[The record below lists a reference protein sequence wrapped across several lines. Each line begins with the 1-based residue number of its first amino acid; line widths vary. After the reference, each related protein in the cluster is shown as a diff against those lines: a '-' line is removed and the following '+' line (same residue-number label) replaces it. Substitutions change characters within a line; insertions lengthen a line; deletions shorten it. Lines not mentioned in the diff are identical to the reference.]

1 MATAHMPD
9 EFFDAVAHHLP
20 PETPVGPKGG
30 RPRIDHRTALRV
42 IWFVLT
48 AGTRWEDVPK
58 ELGCSGRT
66 AHRRLRAWEEA
77 GIWDRLHADLL
88 GLLKRAG
95 KLDTDTVIIDGVTVR
110 AFGGGE
116 ATGPSPVDRSR
127 PGTKHTL
134 MVDPSGVPLAIRT
147 AGANASDHHQILPL
161 VLDFPKVG
169 GKSGRPKE
177 LPDDLYADRG
187 YDSEATRAFLRWL
200 GIEPHIAK
208 RGTEHG
214 SGLGKVRWVVERT
227 ISWLKGLR
235 RLRVRYDRLGVIMDA
250 WATLAA
256 SVICFRILY
265 HDTI

>member
-9 EFFDAVAHHLP
+9 EFFEIVAHHLP
-20 PETPVGPKGG
+20 PEPTVGPYGG
-30 RPRIDHRTALRV
+30 RPPIGHRVVMRV
-42 IWFVLT
+42 IWFVLAT
-48 AGTRWEDVPK
+48 GNRWEDVPQ

-95 KLDTDTVIIDGVTVR
+95 KLDADTVVVDGVTVR

-127 PGTKHTL
+127 KGTKHTL
-134 MVDPSGVPLAIRT
+134 MVDRHGVPLAIRT
-147 AGANASDHHQILPL
+147 AGANESDHRQIIPL
-161 VLDFPKVG
+161 VLAFPRVNG
-169 GKSGRPKE
+169 TPGRPKE

-187 YDSEATRAFLRWL
+187 YDSEGTRELLRWL
-200 GIEPHIAK
+200 GIEPHIA
-208 RGTEHG
+208 RRRTPHG
-214 SGLGKVRWVVERT
+214 SGLGEVRWVVERT
-227 ISWLKGLR
+227 IGWIKGLR
-235 RLRVRYDRLGVIMDA
+235 RMRVRYDRLGVIRDA
-250 WATLAA
+250 WTTLAA

-265 HDTI
+265 HDVM

>member
-1 MATAHMPD
+1 MASACMPE
-9 EFFDAVAHHLP
+9 EFFETVSHHLP
-20 PETPVGPKGG
+20 PESPVGPKGG
-30 RPRIDHRTALRV
+30 RPRVGHRVVVRV

-48 AGTRWEDVPK
+48 TGARWEDVPP

-88 GLLKRAG
+88 RLLRKAG
-95 KLDTDTVIIDGVTVR
+95 ELETDTVIIDAVTVR

-116 ATGPSPVDRSR
+116 QTGPSPVDRR
-127 PGTKHTL
+127 RKGTKHTL
-134 MVDPSGVPLAIRT
+134 MVSRTGVPLAIRT
-147 AGANASDHHQILPL
+147 AGANASDHRQILPL

-169 GKSGRPKE
+169 GVPGRPKE
-177 LPDDLYADRG
+177 LPDEAYADRG
-187 YDSEATRAFLRWL
+187 YDSESTRALLRWL

-208 RGTEHG
+208 RRTPHG

-235 RLRVRYDRLGVIMDA
+235 RMRVRYDRLGVIMDA
-250 WATLAA
+250 WTTLAA
-256 SVICFRILY
+256 SVICFRILH
-265 HDTI
+265 HDVV